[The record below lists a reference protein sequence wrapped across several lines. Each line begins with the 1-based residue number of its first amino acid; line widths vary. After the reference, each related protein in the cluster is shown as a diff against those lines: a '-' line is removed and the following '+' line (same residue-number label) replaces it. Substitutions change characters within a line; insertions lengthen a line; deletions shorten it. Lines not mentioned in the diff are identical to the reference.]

1 MTSSLIAPAST
12 KLIAVIAPSNG
23 ISNYYQKT
31 MNDPLWKA
39 QMKPISKT
47 FFKGLIAII
56 PLVFTFYL
64 LFWLAGSAELMLGHI
79 FKFFLP
85 DSWYIKGS
93 GFALGLAVVFFFGG
107 FLESLIF
114 RSLFH
119 EFEEF
124 VIQIPVVKNIYI
136 TVRDFS
142 SLFSHEN
149 RSKFTQVVLVNVPS
163 GNGQQ
168 IGFITVL
175 NFDEVLPTFIADDQV
190 AVYLPFS
197 YQMGGSTVIMS
208 RENVTEIDMTIE
220 NAMRFIA
227 TAGVV
232 GNVGDDKSSL
242 HSKESIPYK
251 PAS

>member
-1 MTSSLIAPAST
+1 MNYNHW
-12 KLIAVIAPSNG
+12 KL
-23 ISNYYQKT
+23 
-31 MNDPLWKA
+31 
-39 QMKPISKT
+39 QMKPVSKT

-85 DSWYIKGS
+85 DGWYVKGS
-93 GFALGLAVVFFFGG
+93 GFALGVAAVFFFGG
-107 FLESLIF
+107 FLESRTF

-119 EFEEF
+119 IFEEL
-124 VIQIPVVKNIYI
+124 VIQIPVVKSIYV
-136 TVRDFS
+136 TSRDFS

-149 RSKFTQVVLVNVPS
+149 RGKFTQVVLVNVPS
-163 GNGQQ
+163 GHGQQ

-175 NFDEVLPTFIADDQV
+175 DFEEVLPTFIADDQV

-208 RENVTEIDMTIE
+208 RENVTEINMSVE

-232 GNVGDDKSSL
+232 GNVNDDKSSI
-242 HSKESIPYK
+242 HSKE
-251 PAS
+251 

>member
-1 MTSSLIAPAST
+1 M
-12 KLIAVIAPSNG
+12 
-23 ISNYYQKT
+23 NYHH
-31 MNDPLWKA
+31 WKS
-39 QMKPISKT
+39 QVRPISTT

-56 PLVFTFYL
+56 PLIFTLYL
-64 LFWLAGSAELMLGHI
+64 LFWLADVAELMLGHI
-79 FKFFLP
+79 FKVFLP

-93 GFALGLAVVFFFGG
+93 GFALGMAVVFLFGG
-107 FLESLIF
+107 FLESRTF

-119 EFEEF
+119 IFEEL
-124 VIQIPVVKNIYI
+124 VIQIPVIKSIYTTI
-136 TVRDFS
+136 RDFS

-149 RSKFTQVVLVNVPS
+149 KGKFTQVVLVNVPS
-163 GNGQQ
+163 GHGQQ

-175 NFDEVLPTFIADDQV
+175 DFEDVLPTFIADDQV

-208 RENVTEIDMTIE
+208 RENVTEIDMSVE

-232 GNVGDDKSSL
+232 GNVGDEKNSI
-242 HSKESIPYK
+242 HSKEPISYK
-251 PAS
+251 PQN